1 MRFGTTTSSDLG
13 TTVTADNGT
22 GGSRDAALLSRCKAA
37 ITGQPKAYLEQGKVA
52 TSCCSRQDQERLS
65 KEHKEDVRVL
75 LLNHG
80 VQDGYA

>member
-1 MRFGTTTSSDLG
+1 MKQQVVDG
-13 TTVTADNGT
+13 VIPAK
-22 GGSRDAALLSRCKAA
+22 CKAA
-37 ITGQPKAYLEQGKVA
+37 GTGQPEAYLEQGKVA

>member
-1 MRFGTTTSSDLG
+1 M
-13 TTVTADNGT
+13 TALYQPPQPLKLVG
-22 GGSRDAALLSRCKAA
+22 CKAA
-37 ITGQPKAYLEQGKVA
+37 GIGQPKAYLEQGKVA